1 MKDKVLKEFLT
12 HSEETGRQVVESLRT
27 GKKYYVEAIGN
38 GRSNWGDLD
47 PATGKITGNYGGKY
61 TGSITKE
68 QSIITEENGFR
79 NIVSIDSGSPYGV
92 ILEMDSKYPNK
103 ETL

>member
-1 MKDKVLKEFLT
+1 MNKVLENFLVN
-12 HSEETGRQVVESLRT
+12 SEETGRQVVVSIRT

-38 GRSNWGDLD
+38 GRSDWGDVD

-68 QSIITEENGFR
+68 QSIITEDNGFK
-79 NIVSIDSGSPYGV
+79 NIVTIDSGSPYGV
-92 ILEMDSKYPNK
+92 IQELDSKYPDK
-103 ETL
+103 VK